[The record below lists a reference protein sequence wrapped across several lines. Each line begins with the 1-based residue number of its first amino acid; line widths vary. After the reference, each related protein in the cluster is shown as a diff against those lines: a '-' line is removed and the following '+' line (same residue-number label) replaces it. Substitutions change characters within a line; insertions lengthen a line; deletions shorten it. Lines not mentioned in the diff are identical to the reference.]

1 MTAANTRVLGIL
13 FICFLVVL
21 LRNHQVMEQ
30 QQMNSGL
37 TRYRSA
43 PSSYF
48 ADMLNGSLFGGDD
61 EVADQFVNTRASSP
75 DSDRFFSRFMSS
87 CGAEDSNLPNVSDVR
102 PSSFV
107 NEPVQPQFVVPMKH
121 EPDVPQPQQQMGS
134 MGINNNMPQMK
145 MGGGNNLNLIRQ
157 SSSPAGLFAQVN
169 IENGIF
175 L

>member
-1 MTAANTRVLGIL
+1 
-13 FICFLVVL
+13 
-21 LRNHQVMEQ
+21 MEQQQQ

-48 ADMLNGSLFGGDD
+48 ADMLNGSLFGGE
-61 EVADQFVNTRASSP
+61 EVADQFINTRASSP

-87 CGAEDSNLPNVSDVR
+87 CGGEDSNLPNVSDVR

-107 NEPVQPQFVVPMKH
+107 NEPIQSQFMVQMKH
-121 EPDVPQPQQQMGS
+121 EPDVPQAQQQQQQQMGS
-134 MGINNNMPQMK
+134 LGMNNLPQMK

-169 IENGIF
+169 IDNGIVF
-175 L
+175 

>member
-1 MTAANTRVLGIL
+1 
-13 FICFLVVL
+13 
-21 LRNHQVMEQ
+21 MEQQQQ

-48 ADMLNGSLFGGDD
+48 ADMLNGSLFGGED
-61 EVADQFVNTRASSP
+61 VADQFINTRASSP

-87 CGAEDSNLPNVSDVR
+87 CGGEDSNLPNVSDVR

-107 NEPVQPQFVVPMKH
+107 NEPIQSQFMVQMKH
-121 EPDVPQPQQQMGS
+121 EPDVPLAQQQQQQMGS
-134 MGINNNMPQMK
+134 LGMNNLPQMK

-169 IENGIF
+169 IDNGIVF
-175 L
+175 